1 MIEQETIFM
10 RDLTDDELHWVSGGT
25 AGQSSLRQ
33 KIVQTA
39 LHCLGP
45 FGMLAALAQAG
56 LN

>member
-10 RDLTDDELHWVSGGT
+10 RELTGDELQSVSGGT

-45 FGMLAALAQAG
+45 FGMLAALAQAS